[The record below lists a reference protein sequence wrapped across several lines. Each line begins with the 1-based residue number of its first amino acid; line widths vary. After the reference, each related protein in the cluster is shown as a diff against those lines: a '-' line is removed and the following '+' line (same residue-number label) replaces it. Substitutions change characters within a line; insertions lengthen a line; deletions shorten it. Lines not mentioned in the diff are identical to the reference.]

1 MENVLDDA
9 VELSV
14 FVLVDEAESFVAFG
28 QIVGVHVNEITDD
41 ERYLGNLE
49 PSSDYWVVYFAGDD
63 EHEVEGVEKE
73 VSTLHKAEMN
83 SHGG

>member
-49 PSSDYWVVYFAGDD
+49 PSSDY
-63 EHEVEGVEKE
+63 
-73 VSTLHKAEMN
+73 
-83 SHGG
+83 